1 MSFEHEIERLL
12 AKIESF
18 ADIPNKH
25 DLHQLEHKIMTAI
38 ENLNDAITKLQAS
51 VDAAVTDINTPHP
64 TETAVQAAAD
74 AVTAQSARLDAAVNP
89 PVTPPTTPA
98 A

>member
-1 MSFEHEIERLL
+1 MNFEHEIERLL
-12 AKIESF
+12 AKLESL

-25 DLHQLEHKIMTAI
+25 DLNHLERKIMAAI
-38 ENLNDAITKLQAS
+38 DNLNDAVKTLQAS
-51 VDAAVTDINTPHP
+51 VDAAVTDINTALP

-74 AVTAQSARLDAAVNP
+74 TINAQSARLDAAVNP
-89 PVTPPTTPA
+89 PVTPPTPPA